1 MDLQAAMLS
10 VTKFVRALYCDF
22 EIDLNS
28 LNGVRDLNSCL
39 ERKISCPPRQVQG
52 ARAPVPVRG
61 EGGPGSISK
70 HNCALILEHICFEFV
85 ALCYV
90 LVSC

>member
-10 VTKFVRALYCDF
+10 VTKFVCALYCDF

-61 EGGPGSISK
+61 RGVRGAFQSTI
-70 HNCALILEHICFEFV
+70 
-85 ALCYV
+85 V
-90 LVSC
+90 L

>member
-52 ARAPVPVRG
+52 ARAPVPIRG
-61 EGGPGSISK
+61 EGSGEHFK
-70 HNCALILEHICFEFV
+70 AQLWLILEHICFKFV